1 MEKPNTAV
9 VQDNS
14 NLRPSD
20 FPLDC
25 ESRAFRR
32 FSLKM
37 DRQLRKLVAEWIH
50 LSAPNALRVQRRFS
64 GPLPARK
71 KAS

>member
-9 VQDNS
+9 VKQNP

-25 ESRAFRR
+25 ESRAFKR

-50 LSAPNALRVQRRFS
+50 LAAPNAFRVQRRFTRS
-64 GPLPARK
+64 APLPK
-71 KAS
+71 K

>member
-1 MEKPNTAV
+1 MEKSNTAAV
-9 VQDNS
+9 KQS
-14 NLRPSD
+14 PHIRHTD

-37 DRQLRKLVAEWIH
+37 DRQLRKLVAEWVH
-50 LSAPNALRVQRRFS
+50 LAAPNALRIQRRLS
-64 GPLPARK
+64 QSNKVPK
-71 KAS
+71 

>member
-9 VQDNS
+9 VQQIPD
-14 NLRPSD
+14 LRSSD

-25 ESRAFRR
+25 ESRAFHR

-50 LSAPNALRVQRRFS
+50 LAAPNAFRLQRRFTEPS
-64 GPLPARK
+64 SLPK
-71 KAS
+71 K